1 MTDQDGRLV
10 SVVVPAHN
18 EEATVA
24 RFVELTAKAFA
35 QLGRPWE
42 LLYVDDGSTD
52 GTAAAVQAAARAEPR
67 VRLVRQ
73 RRNLGLTEALNR
85 GFREAH
91 GAVIVFLPA
100 DLESDPEIDVPLL
113 LDKLDEGYDV
123 VAGWRQGRRD
133 GKRFASRLANVTC
146 RALFGLDVHDM
157 NWIKAFR
164 REVTDSLALR
174 SSWHRYILVM
184 AHNEGWRIGEV
195 KVPYEPRR
203 AGRSKFGFS
212 RLPVSFLDVVTLKFL
227 LTFQRRPAIFFGAL
241 GSGMIGA
248 GVLLWAYLLWSF
260 VSSHTQ
266 YRPLMLVAG
275 IAVLAGLLVVLVGP
289 AGGRGGGPSGPQT
302 TLPGIRG
309 RGVRDPAG
317 LVGAHLAARHPL
329 RPLLEDEGRRRR
341 RGPAQLRHPAGG
353 LHQRRLA
360 AERVHPVGGHRQLP
374 RAARPLPG
382 PAGGRG
388 RAGAAADQLAGPAV
402 DPGGRRGLAGRRSG
416 ARLQRHPAAVHA
428 AGGDRKS
435 TRLNS

>member
-24 RFVELTAKAFA
+24 RFVERTAKAFA

-52 GTAAAVQAAARAEPR
+52 GTAAAVEAAARAEPR

-85 GFREAH
+85 GFREAN
-91 GAVIVFLPA
+91 GEVIVFLPA
-100 DLESDPEIDVPLL
+100 DLESDPEVDVPLL

-146 RALFGLDVHDM
+146 RVLFGL
-157 NWIKAFR
+157 
-164 REVTDSLALR
+164 EVTDSLALR

-195 KVPYEPRR
+195 KVPYEPRQ

-260 VSSHTQ
+260 LSSHTQ

-275 IAVLAGLLVVLVGP
+275 IAMLAGLLVILVGFL
-289 AGGRGGGPSGPQT
+289 AE
-302 TLPGIRG
+302 
-309 RGVRDPAG
+309 
-317 LVGAHLAARHPL
+317 LVVNVSERVERLER
-329 RPLLEDEGRRRR
+329 RLEDD
-341 RGPAQLRHPAGG
+341 
-353 LHQRRLA
+353 
-360 AERVHPVGGHRQLP
+360 
-374 RAARPLPG
+374 
-382 PAGGRG
+382 
-388 RAGAAADQLAGPAV
+388 AD
-402 DPGGRRGLAGRRSG
+402 R
-416 ARLQRHPAAVHA
+416 
-428 AGGDRKS
+428 
-435 TRLNS
+435 

>member
-24 RFVELTAKAFA
+24 RFVERTAKAFA

-52 GTAAAVQAAARAEPR
+52 GTAAAVEAAARAEPR

-85 GFREAH
+85 GFREAN
-91 GAVIVFLPA
+91 GEVIVFLPA
-100 DLESDPEIDVPLL
+100 DLESDPEVDVPLL

-133 GKRFASRLANVTC
+133 GKRFASRL
-146 RALFGLDVHDM
+146 LFGLDVHDM

-195 KVPYEPRR
+195 KVPYEPRQ

-241 GSGMIGA
+241 GSGMIGV
-248 GVLLWAYLLWSF
+248 GVVLWAYLLWSF
-260 VSSHTQ
+260 LSSHTQ

-275 IAVLAGLLVVLVGP
+275 IAVLAGLLVMLVGFL
-289 AGGRGGGPSGPQT
+289 AE
-302 TLPGIRG
+302 
-309 RGVRDPAG
+309 
-317 LVGAHLAARHPL
+317 LVVNVSERVERLER
-329 RPLLEDEGRRRR
+329 RLEDE
-341 RGPAQLRHPAGG
+341 
-353 LHQRRLA
+353 
-360 AERVHPVGGHRQLP
+360 
-374 RAARPLPG
+374 
-382 PAGGRG
+382 
-388 RAGAAADQLAGPAV
+388 
-402 DPGGRRGLAGRRSG
+402 
-416 ARLQRHPAAVHA
+416 
-428 AGGDRKS
+428 RKH
-435 TRLNS
+435 